1 MRQST
6 IRPANV
12 GPTPGNPSIC
22 CSVARF
28 RFIKGVDS
36 LVIVW
41 LALPSELCRATAICS
56 PSLSNRARFTL
67 ASSANRVKPSAANI
81 ASATLA
87 PESKTYKPARLT
99 WPTTCTNILG
109 DLKPAL
115 LDGKVEPAW
124 EVVVLA
130 KSKPGALLRFEVET
144 DVLLDASFKLENTMK
159 AMSEI
164 AANEAQ
170 RMRLSIG
177 FSSRK
182 MRVMIVC
189 S

>member
-1 MRQST
+1 
-6 IRPANV
+6 
-12 GPTPGNPSIC
+12 
-22 CSVARF
+22 
-28 RFIKGVDS
+28 
-36 LVIVW
+36 
-41 LALPSELCRATAICS
+41 
-56 PSLSNRARFTL
+56 
-67 ASSANRVKPSAANI
+67 
-81 ASATLA
+81 
-87 PESKTYKPARLT
+87 
-99 WPTTCTNILG
+99 LG